1 MRRVILLLFVLFVS
15 ITAFAQLEVK
25 KGSFREVPGFVNV
38 NPDENYQLDDNNL
51 PFAVIKVRTENI
63 NEKERK
69 RLSFSGNMGTFIM
82 LEYKD
87 GEVVIPDKRRR
98 ECQC

>member
-1 MRRVILLLFVLFVS
+1 MKKLFVFAFAILLSLNAL
-15 ITAFAQLEVK
+15 AQLEVK
-25 KGSFREVPGFVNV
+25 PGSFKEVDGFVNV
-38 NPDENYQLDDNNL
+38 NPDENYQFDDNDL

-69 RLSFSGNMGTFIM
+69 RLSFSGNMATFIM

-87 GEVVIPDKRRR
+87 SSAISA
-98 ECQC
+98 